1 MQVITF
7 RLKLVNKER
16 LLSASPVGYYKSI
29 KTRGQEEAFMEYVT
43 LNNGIK
49 MPILGYGVF
58 QVKGE
63 ECERCVHNFYP
74 DRLVDLCSFA
84 EVCPA
89 VNQVETHVF

>member
-1 MQVITF
+1 MQRGTAIERKMPLQVLTF

-16 LLSASPVGYYKSI
+16 LLSASPVGYYKII
-29 KTRGQEEAFMEYVT
+29 KTRGQEESLMEYVT

-63 ECERCVHNFYP
+63 ECERCVQDAISVGY
-74 DRLVDLCSFA
+74 RA
-84 EVCPA
+84 GA
-89 VNQVETHVF
+89 VLWK